1 MADKIFAG
9 GMRFEKPKEGT
20 PDFVKGRL
28 SFKVDE
34 AVEFLQKY
42 KNEKGWV
49 NVDLLKSKEKGTLYL
64 QLNDWKPKEQ
74 EDAKRENKGVDP
86 IDYPEEDINPEDI
99 PF

>member
-1 MADKIFAG
+1 MSDKIFAG

-20 PDFVKGRL
+20 PEFVKGRL

-49 NVDLLKSKEKGTLYL
+49 NIDLLKSKEKGTLYL

-74 EDAKRENKGVDP
+74 GEVATKVE
-86 IDYPEEDINPEDI
+86 YPENELPPS

>member
-1 MADKIFAG
+1 MSDKIFAA
-9 GMRFEKPKEGT
+9 GMRFEKPREGS
-20 PDFVKGRL
+20 PDFVKGKL

-34 AVEFLQKY
+34 AIEFLQKH

-64 QLNDWKPKEQ
+64 QLNDWKPKDQGSVPTE
-74 EDAKRENKGVDP
+74 V
-86 IDYPEEDINPEDI
+86 DYPENILEDS